1 MTKTP
6 PKNPTTKEQKLSKTY
21 VNDAWQDGSPPVL
34 TPNSQAMWLSTIVF
48 DGARA
53 LKGHLPDLDLHSE
66 RVNNSAIELGMNPT
80 KTTAEIIQLSKDGV
94 AMFPDDADLY
104 ICPMYYAEDGF
115 ITPDPDSTK
124 FVLSIYEA
132 PLPEPAGF
140 RACKSSFRRPS
151 PDMAPTNAKASCLY
165 PNVARG
171 VSEARKKSFDC
182 GVVLDP
188 DGNVAE
194 FSYTNLFFAKDGT
207 VHTPVTN
214 GTFLNGVTRQRV
226 IQLLRDNGI
235 EVQDRT
241 ISYEELGDADEL
253 FSTGNYSKLL
263 PCIGLD
269 DRDFQ
274 PGPLYQNARDL
285 YFEFVERS

>member
-6 PKNPTTKEQKLSKTY
+6 PKNLTNDDQKVSKTY

-34 TPNSQAMWLSTIVF
+34 APNSQAMWLSTIVF

-53 LKGHLPDLDLHSE
+53 LSGHLPDLDLHSE
-66 RVNNSAIELGMNPT
+66 RVNNSAIELGMIPT
-80 KTTAEIIQLSKDGV
+80 KTTEEIIQLSKDGV
-94 AMFPDDADLY
+94 AMFPPDAELY

-140 RACKSSFRRPS
+140 RACKISFRRPMA
-151 PDMAPTNAKASCLY
+151 DMAPTNAKASCLY

-171 VSEARKKSFDC
+171 VSEARQKGFDC

-188 DGNVAE
+188 EDNVAE
-194 FSYTNLFFAKDGT
+194 FSYTNLFFAKDGI

-226 IQLLRDNGI
+226 IQLLRDNDI

-241 ISYEELGDADEL
+241 ISYEELADADEL

-269 DRDFQ
+269 GRDLQ
-274 PGPLYQNARDL
+274 PGPLFQKAREL
-285 YFEFVERS
+285 YFDFVERS

>member
-1 MTKTP
+1 M
-6 PKNPTTKEQKLSKTY
+6 
-21 VNDAWQDGSPPVL
+21 
-34 TPNSQAMWLSTIVF
+34 
-48 DGARA
+48 
-53 LKGHLPDLDLHSE
+53 
-66 RVNNSAIELGMNPT
+66 
-80 KTTAEIIQLSKDGV
+80 
-94 AMFPDDADLY
+94 
-104 ICPMYYAEDGF
+104 
-115 ITPDPDSTK
+115 
-124 FVLSIYEA
+124 
-132 PLPEPAGF
+132 
-140 RACKSSFRRPS
+140 
-151 PDMAPTNAKASCLY
+151 
-165 PNVARG
+165 
-171 VSEARKKSFDC
+171 
-182 GVVLDP
+182 LDP